1 MTRSSFP
8 SADGRRLINPAP
20 SIQRLCAFP
29 PERVLSHPLLTAPI
43 GPSLLRLAGPTTGLM
58 VVQIFVAIADA
69 YFVGRLGTDALA
81 GLALVVPFLE
91 LMQNIAAGG
100 MGGGVASA
108 MARALGAGRLDDA
121 GALVLHTLVL
131 GVAFALVFTALAWTV
146 AIEARSP

>member
-58 VVQIFVAIADA
+58 V
-69 YFVGRLGTDALA
+69 
-81 GLALVVPFLE
+81 
-91 LMQNIAAGG
+91 
-100 MGGGVASA
+100 
-108 MARALGAGRLDDA
+108 ALGAGRLDDA